1 MSIALDA
8 ELEAMVRQKVDTG
21 QYDNADAVI
30 REALEALEERERL
43 QRLRAILDRAE
54 EQADHGEA
62 VEFSDEFLDRLTREA
77 DELYRQGKQ
86 PHPDVCP

>member
-1 MSIALDA
+1 MSMTLDA

-30 REALEALEERERL
+30 REALEERERL